1 MSAILPFSDLTTA
14 KVESVESLLEHVN
27 GGLNLRIVA
36 TNSKNS
42 GSSRGHA
49 LLTLEI
55 RNETYQSTYGECL
68 WMCICQTLE
77 GLQLDL
83 LLFFVCVG
91 RGGKGWQWGEG
102 AVSKC
107 EYYTLTGV
115 SCFLYRKIGLHW
127 FSRKWTRRRCYEFW
141 QADTVRLNIWMG
153 WEGKAVGV
161 LV

>member
-68 WMCICQTLE
+68 
-77 GLQLDL
+77 
-83 LLFFVCVG
+83 
-91 RGGKGWQWGEG
+91 
-102 AVSKC
+102 
-107 EYYTLTGV
+107 
-115 SCFLYRKIGLHW
+115 
-127 FSRKWTRRRCYEFW
+127 
-141 QADTVRLNIWMG
+141 
-153 WEGKAVGV
+153 
-161 LV
+161 